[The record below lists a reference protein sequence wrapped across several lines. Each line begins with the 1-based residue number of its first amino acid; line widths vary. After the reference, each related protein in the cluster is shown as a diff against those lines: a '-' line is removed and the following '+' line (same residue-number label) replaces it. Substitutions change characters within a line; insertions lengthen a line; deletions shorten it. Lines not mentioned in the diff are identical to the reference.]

1 MRRRLVEESVM
12 FISIL
17 KWFVLATVTGAVV
30 GFSTTVFLKLLNW
43 STAFCRDF
51 TYYFLLL
58 PAALFASAL
67 MIKYLAPDAE
77 GHGTEKVIEA
87 IHKSSGKIKPVVVPI
102 KLIATIITLAL
113 GGSAGKEGPC
123 AQIGA
128 GLSSIF
134 ASVLKVDDHD
144 RRKLVICGISA
155 GFASVFGTPIAGSIF
170 GIEVLFV
177 GGILY
182 EVLLPSFIAGIT
194 AYEISYS
201 LGISYFYHPISFVPV
216 FSEAFFLKIALS
228 GMFFGICSF
237 MLVELLKLGKRVAEK
252 LLFWVPLKG
261 LIGGFILIGLTLVFS
276 KQYLGLGLTTI
287 QDSLQGEKNVWYAFL
302 LKMVFTS
309 ITLNFGGSGGI
320 VTPIFFVGATS
331 GTFFA
336 EIMRLDMATFSAI
349 GMVSLLAG
357 AANTPIAASIMA
369 VELFGPKIA
378 PYAAVACVISFLM
391 TGHRSVYPSQ
401 VLAVVKSASFHADIG
416 KELEE
421 VEAEFQ
427 ARDRSLMGTGSKI
440 MKVIK
445 EKVRTKR
452 RKR

>member
-1 MRRRLVEESVM
+1 MRRRLTEEWVM

-17 KWFVLATVTGAVV
+17 KWFVLATVTGAIV
-30 GFSTTVFLKLLNW
+30 GLSTTAFLKLLNW
-43 STAFCRDF
+43 STKFCGDF

-58 PAALFASAL
+58 PIALFTSAL

-87 IHKSSGKIKPVVVPI
+87 IHKSSGKIKPMVVPI

-177 GGILY
+177 GSILY

-201 LGISYFYHPISFVPV
+201 LGITYFYHPISFIPV

-228 GMFFGICSF
+228 GIFFGICSF
-237 MLVELLKLGKRVAEK
+237 MLVEILKLGKRVAEK
-252 LLFWVPLKG
+252 LLLWVPLKG
-261 LIGGFILIGLTLVFS
+261 LIGGFILIGLTLIFS
-276 KQYLGLGLTTI
+276 KQYLGLGLETI
-287 QDSLQGEKNVWYAFL
+287 QNSLQGEKNVWYAFV
-302 LKMVFTS
+302 LKMIFTS

-336 EIMRLDMATFSAI
+336 EIMGLDIATFSAI
-349 GMVSLLAG
+349 GLVSLLAG

-369 VELFGPKIA
+369 VELFGPKVA

-401 VLAVVKSASFHADIG
+401 VLAAAKSASFDVEIG

-421 VEAEFQ
+421 VKAKFQ
-427 ARDRSLMGTGSKI
+427 LRDKGLIQTVLRIAKA
-440 MKVIK
+440 IK
-445 EKVRTKR
+445 EKNKKKSGKR
-452 RKR
+452 